1 MHTRKKGIS
10 FKIQLLIILIIAVCV
25 AALSIFLKSILKSY
39 LLNEKKESTK
49 SIAELAA
56 SYIDVDD
63 FVTVME
69 EGADTEAYEIIIDTL
84 RPFMNVEGV
93 TYIYTMTKDDNDT
106 LYYVVDADPEDPG
119 ESGEEYEDTTD
130 IMLETFKGKAVSE
143 NEITSD
149 EWGDFMSSYAPIF
162 KDGQVIGMLG
172 VDCEVSYIKD
182 SVNSIM
188 KQFLLV
194 AFCVLII
201 GIAIAFI
208 MGKSLKKNFSMLNSR
223 ILDIA
228 SDEGDL
234 TKTVDI
240 RTGDEFEVL
249 GESLNKLLD
258 KTKNTMSIAQ
268 SSSKEIRGNSGGI
281 AASVN
286 DVSQEINNIKNAASE
301 IAIAESNSLENIE
314 LMHNQSSI
322 ALNNTEDVEQQL
334 RIADELIEEIANMSA
349 ELNEFVTKATANLKE
364 KNEEIGTELNNSL
377 EAAHAVNQ
385 IRSLTQLI
393 LDISEQTNM
402 LSLNA
407 SIEAARAGEAG
418 RGFAVVASEISKLA
432 SDSSDAA
439 EKISIIGESITDI
452 VDSLGYVSSEL
463 LLFVNDSVMSDY
475 ENFQTFGNEYFVK
488 AQDIKSRA
496 NAIYEN
502 TKALNNSMH
511 EISDSAS
518 SILAASEENLATIQN
533 IADTLNNIDNSM
545 ISVKKETA
553 NNLNAVENMNSV
565 VGGYKL

>member
-188 KQFLLV
+188 KRFLLV

-268 SSSKEIRGNSGGI
+268 ASSKEIRGNSGGI

-364 KNEEIGTELNNSL
+364 KNEDIGTELNNSL

-385 IRSLTQLI
+385 IKSLTQLI

-439 EKISIIGESITDI
+439 EKISIIGESITEI

-463 LLFVNDSVMSDY
+463 LLFVTDSVMSDY

-565 VGGYKL
+565 IGGYKL

>member
-407 SIEAARAGEAG
+407 SIVAARAGEAG